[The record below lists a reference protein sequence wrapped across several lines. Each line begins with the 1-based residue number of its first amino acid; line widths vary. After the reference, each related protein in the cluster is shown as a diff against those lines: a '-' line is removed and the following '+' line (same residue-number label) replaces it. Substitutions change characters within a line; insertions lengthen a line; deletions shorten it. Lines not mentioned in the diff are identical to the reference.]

1 MLISFISS
9 THPYW
14 ILMYLIYGGQIRIR
28 PVANSLRARAVRRC
42 FAVSKQIKRSFY
54 RTQCYRVF
62 DNHLYKSEN
71 MISSVYSYITS
82 SSRHRVYIHFRR
94 PIFSLGNK
102 FECLSFVRTYTYID
116 IAERSAPNARF

>member
-1 MLISFISS
+1 MYIIYVDIIHKFNS
-9 THPYW
+9 P
-14 ILMYLIYGGQIRIR
+14 ILDVNVIYIRR
-28 PVANSLRARAVRRC
+28 LNSNSPRGNFLRAHSVRRC
-42 FAVSKQIKRSFY
+42 FAASKQIKRSFY

-102 FECLSFVRTYTYID
+102 FECLSFVRTYVH
-116 IAERSAPNARF
+116 